1 MLMFGNE
8 WKIPVP
14 DLDRTD
20 LFVIFGG
27 NPAASKG
34 SIFSHRDVM
43 GAMRELRARGGR
55 VIVIDPVRTQT
66 ARSADQ
72 WIGLR
77 PGSDAAFML
86 GVAYRSEE
94 HTSELQ
100 SLMRISY
107 AVSCLKKKTHQ
118 HKSVCLTYY
127 YTINYRS

>member
-43 GAMRELRARGGR
+43 GAVRELRARGGR

-66 ARSADQ
+66 ARFEEQ

-77 PGSDAAFML
+77 PVSDSAFILGVEYVLFASDAVHL
-86 GVAYRSEE
+86 GILAIMNARYDAIRAPVSNEYGKTA
-94 HTSELQ
+94 
-100 SLMRISY
+100 LM
-107 AVSCLKKKTHQ
+107 
-118 HKSVCLTYY
+118 
-127 YTINYRS
+127 

>member
-1 MLMFGNE
+1 M
-8 WKIPVP
+8 PVP
-14 DLDRTD
+14 YVDRTD

-86 GVAYRSEE
+86 GVAYVLFARDAVRLRHLSSEE
-94 HTSELQ
+94 RRVGKECAST
-100 SLMRISY
+100 
-107 AVSCLKKKTHQ
+107 C
-118 HKSVCLTYY
+118 
-127 YTINYRS
+127 RSRWSTDH